1 MKIEPVAPGVPEPEG
16 SGLDGEHA
24 SSQAVRRHLEDRER
38 LLFVSRSV
46 SVGEMATTLAH
57 EINQPIGTVTNVLRG
72 MLAWLDQRERTGA
85 GAGTAAGDAEDSM
98 AELRQGVRLALDQAL
113 FAARIVG
120 RIREFTQ
127 SRQPTREPVDVHA
140 LLRTSVAL
148 LDWEVARAHV
158 GVTLAFASAE
168 PAPRVMGDSVMLQQV
183 IVNLLRNA
191 VDALGAVD
199 AGQRRIVVATRLHR
213 AVAAAP
219 RIEIEVR
226 DNGCGL
232 TADDEERLF
241 VPFQSTKPTGMGV
254 GLNICRSFVEMHQG
268 RLWFTR
274 APAGEDGCGFH
285 VELPLAA

>member
-1 MKIEPVAPGVPEPEG
+1 MKIEPAPPGASHAEG
-16 SGLDGEHA
+16 GGLEGLDGDRA
-24 SSQAVRRHLEDRER
+24 ASQAARRHLEDRER

-72 MLAWLDQRERTGA
+72 VLAWLDQRERA
-85 GAGTAAGDAEDSM
+85 GAVGAEDSM

-127 SRQPTREPVDVHA
+127 SRQPNRELVDVHA

-158 GVTLAFASAE
+158 GVALDFASAE
-168 PAPRVMGDSVMLQQV
+168 PAPRVLGDAVMLQQV

-199 AGQRRIVVATRLHR
+199 AGQRRVVVATRLHR
-213 AVAAAP
+213 AVAAPP

-254 GLNICRSFVEMHQG
+254 GLNICRSFVELHQG

-274 APAGEDGCGFH
+274 ASADEGGCSFH

>member
-1 MKIEPVAPGVPEPEG
+1 MKAARARRSADAAPAAAAPA
-16 SGLDGEHA
+16 A
-24 SSQAVRRHLEDRER
+24 SDDSIASEAARRHLEDRER

-72 MLAWLDQRERTGA
+72 VLAWLDQREASSATEL
-85 GAGTAAGDAEDSM
+85 AAGDSL

-127 SRQPTREPVDVHA
+127 SRQPNREPVDVHA

-148 LDWEVARAHV
+148 LDWEVARALV
-158 GVTLAFASAE
+158 DVRLDFARLE
-168 PAPRVMGDSVMLQQV
+168 PPPQVLGDAVMLQQV

-191 VDALGAVD
+191 VDALGGVEPA
-199 AGQRRIVVATRLHR
+199 QRRIVVATRLHR
-213 AVAAAP
+213 APAAP
-219 RIEIEVR
+219 ARIEIEVR
-226 DNGCGL
+226 DTGCGL
-232 TADDEERLF
+232 TAGDEERLF
-241 VPFQSTKPTGMGV
+241 VPFQSSKPTGMGV

-274 APAGEDGCGFH
+274 AAAGEGGCSFH
-285 VELPLAA
+285 VELPLVS

>member
-1 MKIEPVAPGVPEPEG
+1 MKIEPVAPGAAEPEG
-16 SGLDGEHA
+16 SGLDGDPS

-72 MLAWLDQRERTGA
+72 VLAWLDQRERA
-85 GAGTAAGDAEDSM
+85 GAAAVDDAEDSM

-158 GVTLAFASAE
+158 GVTLALAPAE
-168 PAPRVMGDSVMLQQV
+168 PAPRVIGDSVMLQQV

-199 AGQRRIVVATRLHR
+199 AGQRRIVVATRLRR
-213 AVAAAP
+213 AVAAPP

-274 APAGEDGCGFH
+274 APPGEDGCSFH
-285 VELPLAA
+285 VELPMTP

>member
-1 MKIEPVAPGVPEPEG
+1 MKIEPLAPGASGSEG
-16 SGLDGEHA
+16 SGLDGDPS

-72 MLAWLDQRERTGA
+72 VLAWLDQRERA
-85 GAGTAAGDAEDSM
+85 GAATVGDAEDSM

-127 SRQPTREPVDVHA
+127 SRQPNREPVDVHA

-158 GVTLAFASAE
+158 GVTLAFASTE
-168 PAPRVMGDSVMLQQV
+168 PVPRVIGDSVMLQQV

-213 AVAAAP
+213 AVSAAP

-274 APAGEDGCGFH
+274 APADESGCSFH
-285 VELPLAA
+285 VELPLAP